1 MLIFIIICIV
11 GYSLLVWYAVSRER
25 EGIHSRK
32 EALALMGEQAR
43 RGVRFLKNEGE
54 KYWLR
59 QNEYLFF
66 QNILPFERQ
75 IQQMGICRYFNMN
88 VSREYDPDIW
98 ELHFTMMEVNPEYRE
113 RMEDL
118 RRMLQKVLQDFYR
131 ERLGSNA
138 CPLVYATHLE
148 EGQITFWIGRNAY
161 GNRKI
166 QERVAEDERLNQPN
180 QEELLED

>member
-98 ELHFTMMEVNPEYRE
+98 
-113 RMEDL
+113 
-118 RRMLQKVLQDFYR
+118 
-131 ERLGSNA
+131 
-138 CPLVYATHLE
+138 ATHLE